1 MPVNSINTNT
11 SALVALQAL
20 NATNRELDTVQDRIS
35 TGLKV
40 TGAVDD
46 ASSFSIA
53 QGIRSD
59 LKSYSA
65 VSQGISNAKGLLT
78 VTLAGV
84 TTISDLLGDIKK
96 KVIEGMNP
104 ANTSEQQAIL
114 AADYVE
120 LIAQIERL
128 IENSTYN
135 SRNLLV
141 SGATD
146 VNVISNID
154 GATIPVRANDL
165 AAGQDDLATNTNLD
179 SVANATS
186 ALDAINT
193 YIGTVNTV
201 LGNLGADSRTISFQD
216 QFISVL
222 DDATTTG
229 LGDIVDADLA
239 KESARLQAIQVKQQL
254 GTQTLS
260 IANQRPQVILQLFGG

>member
-20 NATNRELDTVQDRIS
+20 NAMNRELDTVQDRIS

-59 LKSYSA
+59 LKSYAA

-104 ANTSEQQAIL
+104 ANTSQQQAIL
-114 AADYVE
+114 SADYAQLV
-120 LIAQIERL
+120 AQIDRL
-128 IENSTYN
+128 IDNSTYN
-135 SRNLLV
+135 DRNLLV

-165 AAGQDDLATNTNLD
+165 MTGQVDLATNTNLD
-179 SVANATS
+179 DVANATS
-186 ALDAINT
+186 ALAAINT

-201 LGNLGADSRTISFQD
+201 LGNLGADSRTISYQD

-260 IANQRPQVILQLFGG
+260 IANQRPQVILQLFG